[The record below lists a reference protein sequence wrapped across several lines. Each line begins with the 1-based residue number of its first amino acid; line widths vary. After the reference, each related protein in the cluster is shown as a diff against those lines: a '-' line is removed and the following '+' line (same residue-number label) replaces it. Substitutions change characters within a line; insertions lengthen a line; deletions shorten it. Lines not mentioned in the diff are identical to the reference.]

1 MYGKICGNNV
11 FQTQNDS
18 IINTGQKTQKIDKM
32 NIEILNIKIKV
43 KQ

>member
-32 NIEILNIKIKV
+32 NMGLNLKIKV